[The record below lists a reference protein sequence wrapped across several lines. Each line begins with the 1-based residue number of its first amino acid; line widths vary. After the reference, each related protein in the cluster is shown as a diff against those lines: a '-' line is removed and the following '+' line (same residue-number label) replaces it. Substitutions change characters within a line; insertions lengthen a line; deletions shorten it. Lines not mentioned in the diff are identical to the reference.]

1 MSAYDRIN
9 ARFKKASGGQSLGDR
24 QRYWKSEQEKLKK
37 DLEAHDAEMARR
49 KKEMNREEFGGMIGG
64 SPITNNVSDGN
75 IAGLGVGPQGEPGV
89 NKKRKKSVIPFKTFT
104 RNPQR
109 LA

>member
-24 QRYWKSEQEKLKK
+24 QKYWKSEQEKLKK
-37 DLEAHDAEMARR
+37 ELEAHDAEMVRR
-49 KKEMNREEFGGMIGG
+49 KKEIAKEDVSMIGG
-64 SPITNNVSDGN
+64 SPVNNVGDGN

-89 NKKRKKSVIPFKTFT
+89 NKKKKKSVVPFKTFT